1 MASSL
6 FGRSN
11 PRSASPLTAQ
21 TRNNGNQVLQQLRDL
36 SAMIKGSGK
45 PDMIVSL
52 LAQKNPQFAQFV
64 QANRG
69 KSPQQIAQE
78 NGVDWSLIDQVI
90 R

>member
-1 MASSL
+1 
-6 FGRSN
+6 
-11 PRSASPLTAQ
+11 
-21 TRNNGNQVLQQLRDL
+21 
-36 SAMIKGSGK
+36 MIKNSGK